1 MLGRIAIDL
10 TKDANHLRR
19 LETTLQLAKAH
30 NAEVVG
36 IYPSPEPNDYLRD
49 GSLIPRELTQMM
61 STHLIQERDEVEAL
75 FHSKA
80 AEFGV
85 KVVWRA
91 PQGLAEEVLALHA
104 RYSDVLVM
112 SQNVKQ
118 TSSLRQSIAETV
130 ITTAGR
136 PVLMV
141 PYIGALNPIGSNVLV
156 SWDHGRR
163 AARAL
168 ADAEPILKNAKQIV
182 ILTIDEKTNHL
193 DNMDIQDNEI
203 ETYFAAKGYVQPKR
217 LRLESA
223 DAGIGNTI
231 LNAASDHGSDLI
243 VMGAYNRSRIRE
255 WMLGGTSKTLLDS
268 MTVPI
273 LFSH

>member
-36 IYPSPEPNDYLRD
+36 IYPSPEPTDYLRD

-80 AEFGV
+80 TEFGV
-85 KVVWRA
+85 KATWRV
-91 PQGLAEEVLALHA
+91 PQGLPEEVLALHS
-104 RYSDVLVM
+104 RYCDLLVM
-112 SQNVKQ
+112 SQHTNQ
-118 TSSLRQSIAETV
+118 TSSLRQSIAEMV

-141 PYIGALNPIGSNVLV
+141 PYIGALNPIGSRVLIA
-156 SWDHGRR
+156 WDHGRR
-163 AARAL
+163 GARAL
-168 ADAEPILKNAKQIV
+168 ADADPILKSAKEIV
-182 ILTIDEKTNHL
+182 ILTIDEKTNIL
-193 DNMDIQDNEI
+193 ENMDIREDDI
-203 ETYFAAKGYVQPKR
+203 EAYCKAKGYVQPKH
-217 LRLESA
+217 LRLDS
-223 DAGIGNTI
+223 DVAGIGNTI
-231 LNAASDHGSDLI
+231 LNAASDQGSDLI

>member
-19 LETTLQLAKAH
+19 LETTLRLAKTH

-36 IYPSPEPNDYLRD
+36 IYPSPEPTDYLRD

-61 STHLIQERDEVEAL
+61 SSHLIQERDEVEAL

-80 AEFGV
+80 TEFGV
-85 KVVWRA
+85 KTTWRT

-104 RYSDVLVM
+104 RYCDLLVM

-136 PVLMV
+136 PILMV
-141 PYIGALNPIGSNVLV
+141 PYIGELSPIGSRILI

-163 AARAL
+163 ASRAL
-168 ADAEPILKNAKQIV
+168 ADADPILANAQEIV
-182 ILTIDEKTNHL
+182 ILTIDEKTNQL
-193 DNMDIQDNEI
+193 DNLDINDDDLES
-203 ETYFAAKGYVQPKR
+203 YFAAKGYVTPKR
-217 LRLESA
+217 LRLDSD

-231 LNAASDHGSDLI
+231 LNAASDQGSDLI